1 MHPCGNCGQSRIRGK
16 KFCTRCGTRFPDG
29 EITDYETTAE
39 IGQVPPATPRPP
51 HRSLAFLAAGGVALA
66 GIGVGAWFLVGQPGG
81 HASAGGRHGQ
91 SFVTLGTPT
100 GSLAVGS
107 PRPGSTS
114 AGSNAR
120 ASASTG
126 PAASSPGPVA
136 VATVAARDPAARQVT
151 RLLDQYFTAINAHDY
166 QAYVALLSPREHG
179 ITRSQFDGGYGT
191 TADTDE
197 TLSGISTAADGDS
210 VAHVTFTS
218 HQSAPDS
225 PTSTNCNVWN
235 ISLYLLPNA
244 GGYLIDIPP
253 SSYRA
258 NFAACS

>member
-1 MHPCGNCGQSRIRGK
+1 MHPCGNCGQPRIRGK

-29 EITDYETTAE
+29 EITDYATTAE
-39 IGQVPPATPRPP
+39 IGYVPPATARPP
-51 HRSLAFLAAGGVALA
+51 HRSFAYLAAGGVVLA
-66 GIGVGAWFLVGQPGG
+66 GIGVGAWFLVGPPGG
-81 HASAGGRHGQ
+81 HPSSSGQHGH
-91 SFVTLGTPT
+91 SLVTSRTPT
-100 GSLAVGS
+100 GNLAAGS
-107 PRPGSTS
+107 PRPGSTT
-114 AGSNAR
+114 AGSTAQG
-120 ASASTG
+120 SPSTG
-126 PAASSPGPVA
+126 SAVPSPGPVA
-136 VATVAARDPAARQVT
+136 VTTVAARDPAVRPVT
-151 RLLDQYFTAINAHDY
+151 MFLDRYFTVINAHDY
-166 QAYVALLSPREHG
+166 QAYVALLSPQEHG
-179 ITRSQFDGGYGT
+179 ITQSQFDGGYGT

-258 NFAACS
+258 SFAACS